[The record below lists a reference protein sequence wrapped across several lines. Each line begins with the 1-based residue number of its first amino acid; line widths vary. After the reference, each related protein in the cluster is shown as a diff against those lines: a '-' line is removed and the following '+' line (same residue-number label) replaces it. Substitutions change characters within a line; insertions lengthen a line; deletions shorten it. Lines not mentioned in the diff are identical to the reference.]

1 VIIVILLLLEPNF
14 DFANGLFILLGYQ
27 ASVLYRSTTR
37 WSWVIGLVLLT
48 GGSLMVTQGAVRGL
62 ALGLTNMAAL
72 VVISAYTA
80 INQEIEAS
88 RAMSQT
94 MLGKLEE
101 THQQLQIYTT
111 QVDELTIAE
120 ERQRL
125 ARDLHDSVSQTMFS
139 ILLNTEA
146 AQILADQ
153 DPPRVQ
159 PQVELLH
166 ELTQN
171 ALAEMRGLIY
181 QLRQK

>member
-1 VIIVILLLLEPNF
+1 
-14 DFANGLFILLGYQ
+14 
-27 ASVLYRSTTR
+27 
-37 WSWVIGLVLLT
+37 
-48 GGSLMVTQGAVRGL
+48 
-62 ALGLTNMAAL
+62 
-72 VVISAYTA
+72 
-80 INQEIEAS
+80 
-88 RAMSQT
+88 